1 MATAITILLNKL
13 HYSSLSPYRLERE
26 FTEEE
31 SCETKYFCA
40 VLRSADTPPWAVSEL
55 PWTGETGIHCYI
67 ARSRSTCKE
76 QSSNTPS
83 SGMLE
88 SRMHAIRQLCPLT
101 KCWQL
106 KNFVM
111 YWVNYLLSRTCLPGN
126 RTWPLMPT
134 TPTNIKHTGR
144 AEDHSSCLFPI

>member
-67 ARSRSTCKE
+67 ARSQSTCKE
-76 QSSNTPS
+76 QSSNTPN

-88 SRMHAIRQLCPLT
+88 NRMHAIKATMPSHKVLAAEKFCHVLSQL
-101 KCWQL
+101 
-106 KNFVM
+106 F
-111 YWVNYLLSRTCLPGN
+111 
-126 RTWPLMPT
+126 
-134 TPTNIKHTGR
+134 
-144 AEDHSSCLFPI
+144 A